1 MIKKQRLKSA
11 LKWRTDFNLE
21 FCSKTRHL
29 LRFPLETSRCTL
41 VAKAL
46 SYEIAFSATRKLIF
60 SSLLKIN
67 EHLKSATEIAL
78 LILIRVFFKNS
89 RFTARS
95 RRRIKRSRKLKLPA
109 VLNFKE
115 RYSNDIL

>member
-1 MIKKQRLKSA
+1 MKYKNYIGSLNFSENGGLFFGKVQEIK
-11 LKWRTDFNLE
+11 
-21 FCSKTRHL
+21 
-29 LRFPLETSRCTL
+29 PLI
-41 VAKAL
+41 
-46 SYEIAFSATRKLIF
+46 SY
-60 SSLLKIN
+60 

-95 RRRIKRSRKLKLPA
+95 RGLIKRPRKLKFPA

-115 RYSNDIL
+115 RLKSALKWHADFNLEVCSKTRHLLRFLTSLQNRVFSNSRI